1 MTNVREIVAKMRSQV
16 HLSDLKAYAQWY
28 QRLQKDAV
36 DFAKLAKQ
44 SIEQSRAL
52 NALERG
58 AKSAQLAVGNV
69 VRSFRGPGGGTRSLD
84 PSQAGKTTGS
94 AAPGGPASGSLVGA
108 IKQTIAKNVG
118 FDTVKDV
125 LLAGDQFNQVQTQ
138 LAMSSQ
144 GEQEHQF
151 IDQRLAADS
160 GQARQPFAQSAD
172 LFLRIHPLM
181 QSQGKGVQDSLNM
194 VAATGLS
201 LTASG
206 SDPQQGSAFMAQF
219 AKDLAQGKL
228 SGEGFQNMLINNRRM
243 LTYLLDGLNNTNP
256 ALGATRQNLF
266 ELAQQGLITSDMMV
280 SAFGNQLSTMRGD
293 VEKLPASLA
302 SSLTEFSD
310 KLARVSGVLQQ
321 QTGVIELLSFALKV
335 LGDHLEQITHLL
347 FLVGAAQGL
356 RKLEAGMGALLGRGQ
371 SVTQM
376 LRGLAGVTGVLVKE
390 LWVAV
395 RPFLRWMIIVEAIS
409 LVVQDVI
416 SWFHGGDSVLGSIIG
431 RSEQWQG
438 EIEAVRG
445 ALVWVKDL
453 LGGGA
458 ETVDSWIEKWGA
470 VITVVTGLVLLIGG
484 IPALIVTLVVLILS
498 YRDEIVSFA
507 KDFWDTF
514 VLAAEQTWVE
524 IKATFTRMF
533 SWFEE
538 QFAQVGAFFSSM
550 VPELPSWA
558 TLDGVKSA
566 LGFETATPVSS
577 TVTGGQYTDNRTMMV
592 NVQTKDQADKIVD
605 TVGQAVQ
612 QYGFANSNQ
621 DLSSRAP
628 YTEAPP

>member
-1 MTNVREIVAKMRSQV
+1 MTNVREIVANMRSLV
-16 HLSDLKAYAQWY
+16 DLSDLKAYAQWY
-28 QRLQKDAV
+28 QRLQRDAV
-36 DFAKLAKQ
+36 DFAKLARQ

-58 AKSAQLAVGNV
+58 AKNAHLAVGNV
-69 VRSFRGPGGGTRSLD
+69 VRGFRGPGVGARSLD
-84 PSQAGKTTGS
+84 PSQAGKPTG
-94 AAPGGPASGSLVGA
+94 PGVAGGTVSGSWAGV
-108 IKQTIAKNVG
+108 IKQTIVKNVG
-118 FDTVKDV
+118 LDTVKDV
-125 LLAGDQFNQVQTQ
+125 LLAGDQFNQVQAQ

-144 GEQEHQF
+144 GEQEHLF
-151 IDQRLAADS
+151 IDQRLVADS
-160 GQARQPFAQSAD
+160 VQARQPFAQSAD

-181 QSQGKGVQDSLNM
+181 QSQGKGARDSLNM

-206 SDPQQGSAFMAQF
+206 SDPQQTSAFMAQF
-219 AKDLAQGKL
+219 VKDLAQGKL
-228 SGEGFQNMLINNRRM
+228 SGEGFQNMLANNRRM
-243 LTYLLDGLNNTNP
+243 LTYLLEGLNKTNP
-256 ALGATRQNLF
+256 ALGVTRQNLF
-266 ELAQQGLITSDMMV
+266 ELAEQGLITSDMMV
-280 SAFGNQLSTMRGD
+280 SALGSQLNTMRGD
-293 VEKLPASLA
+293 VEKLPASLVN
-302 SSLTEFSD
+302 SLTEFSD

-321 QTGVIELLSFALKV
+321 QTGVIDLLSFTLKV
-335 LGDHLEQITHLL
+335 LGEHLEQIVHLL
-347 FLVGAAQGL
+347 LLVGAAQGL
-356 RKLEAGMGALLGRGQ
+356 RKLEAGMGALLGKGQ

-376 LRGLAGVTGVLVKE
+376 LRGLVGVAGVLAKE

-409 LVVQDVI
+409 LVIQDVI
-416 SWFHGGDSVLGSIIG
+416 SWFQGGDSVLGSIIG

-470 VITVVTGLVLLIGG
+470 VLTVVTGLVLLIGG

-533 SWFEE
+533 NWFEE
-538 QFAQVGAFFSSM
+538 QFAKVGAFFSSM

-577 TVTGGQYTDNRTMMV
+577 TGAAGQYTDNRTMTV
-592 NVQTKDQADKIVD
+592 TVQTKDQADKIVD

-612 QYGFANSNQ
+612 QYGFANSSQ
-621 DLSSRAP
+621 GLSARAP

>member
-16 HLSDLKAYAQWY
+16 DLSDLKAYAQWY
-28 QRLQKDAV
+28 QRLQRDAV
-36 DFAKLAKQ
+36 DFAKLARQ

-58 AKSAQLAVGNV
+58 AKNAHLAVGNV
-69 VRSFRGPGGGTRSLD
+69 VRGFRGPGVGARSLD
-84 PSQAGKTTGS
+84 PSQAGKPTG
-94 AAPGGPASGSLVGA
+94 PGVAGGTVSGSWAGV
-108 IKQTIAKNVG
+108 IKQTIVKNVG
-118 FDTVKDV
+118 LDTVKDV
-125 LLAGDQFNQVQTQ
+125 LLAGDQFNQVQAQ
-138 LAMSSQ
+138 LAMSAQ
-144 GEQEHQF
+144 GEQEHLF
-151 IDQRLAADS
+151 IDQRLVADS
-160 GQARQPFAQSAD
+160 VQARQPFAQSAD

-181 QSQGKGVQDSLNM
+181 QSQGKGGRDSLNM

-206 SDPQQGSAFMAQF
+206 SDPQQTSAFMAQF
-219 AKDLAQGKL
+219 VKDLAQGKL
-228 SGEGFQNMLINNRRM
+228 SGEGFQNMLANNRRM
-243 LTYLLDGLNNTNP
+243 LTYLLEGLNKTNP
-256 ALGATRQNLF
+256 ALGVTRQNLF
-266 ELAQQGLITSDMMV
+266 ELAEQGLITSDMMV
-280 SAFGNQLSTMRGD
+280 SALGSQLNTMRGD

-302 SSLTEFSD
+302 NSLTEFTD
-310 KLARVSGVLQQ
+310 KLARVSGVMQQ
-321 QTGVIELLSFALKV
+321 QTGVIDLLSFTLKV
-335 LGDHLEQITHLL
+335 LGDHLEQIVHLL
-347 FLVGAAQGL
+347 LLVGAAQGL
-356 RKLEAGMGALLGRGQ
+356 RKLEAGMGALLGKGQ

-376 LRGLAGVTGVLVKE
+376 LRGLVGVAGVLAKE

-409 LVVQDVI
+409 LVIQDVI
-416 SWFHGGDSVLGSIIG
+416 SWFQGGDSVLGSIIG

-470 VITVVTGLVLLIGG
+470 VLTVVTGLVLLIGG

-533 SWFEE
+533 NWFEE
-538 QFAQVGAFFSSM
+538 QFANVGAFFSSM

-558 TLDGVKSA
+558 TLDGVKSV

-577 TVTGGQYTDNRTMMV
+577 TGAAGQYTDNRTMTV
-592 NVQTKDQADKIVD
+592 TVQTKDQADKIVD

-612 QYGFANSNQ
+612 QYGFANSSQ
-621 DLSSRAP
+621 GLSVRAP

>member
-16 HLSDLKAYAQWY
+16 DLSDLKAYAQWY
-28 QRLQKDAV
+28 QRLQRDAV
-36 DFAKLAKQ
+36 DFAKLARQ

-58 AKSAQLAVGNV
+58 AKNAHLAVGNV
-69 VRSFRGPGGGTRSLD
+69 VRGFRGPGVGARSLD
-84 PSQAGKTTGS
+84 PLQAGKPTG
-94 AAPGGPASGSLVGA
+94 PGVAGGTVSGSWAGV
-108 IKQTIAKNVG
+108 IKQTIVKNVG
-118 FDTVKDV
+118 LDTVKDV
-125 LLAGDQFNQVQTQ
+125 LLAGDQFNQVQAQ

-144 GEQEHQF
+144 GEQEHLF
-151 IDQRLAADS
+151 IDQRLVADS
-160 GQARQPFAQSAD
+160 VQARQPFAQSAD

-181 QSQGKGVQDSLNM
+181 QSQGKGARDSLNM

-206 SDPQQGSAFMAQF
+206 SDPQQTSAFMAQF
-219 AKDLAQGKL
+219 VKDLAQGKL
-228 SGEGFQNMLINNRRM
+228 SGEGFQNMLANNRRM
-243 LTYLLDGLNNTNP
+243 LTYLLEGLNKTNP
-256 ALGATRQNLF
+256 ALGVTRQNLF
-266 ELAQQGLITSDMMV
+266 ELAEQGLITSDMMV
-280 SAFGNQLSTMRGD
+280 SALGSQLNTMRGD

-302 SSLTEFSD
+302 NSLTEFSD

-321 QTGVIELLSFALKV
+321 QTGVIELLSFTLKV
-335 LGDHLEQITHLL
+335 LGDHLEQIAHLL
-347 FLVGAAQGL
+347 LLVGAAQGL
-356 RKLEAGMGALLGRGQ
+356 RKLEAGMGALLGKGQ

-376 LRGLAGVTGVLVKE
+376 LRGLVGVAGVLAKE

-409 LVVQDVI
+409 LVIQDVI
-416 SWFHGGDSVLGSIIG
+416 SWFQGGDSVLGSIIG

-470 VITVVTGLVLLIGG
+470 VLTVVTGLVLLIGG

-533 SWFEE
+533 NWFEE
-538 QFAQVGAFFSSM
+538 QFANVGAFFSSM

-577 TVTGGQYTDNRTMMV
+577 TGAAGQYTDNRTMTV
-592 NVQTKDQADKIVD
+592 TVQTKDQADKIVD

-612 QYGFANSNQ
+612 QYGFANSSQ
-621 DLSSRAP
+621 GLSARAP

>member
-1 MTNVREIVAKMRSQV
+1 MTNVREIVAKMSSQV
-16 HLSDLKAYAQWY
+16 DLSDLKAYAQWY

-44 SIEQSRAL
+44 SIVQSRAL
-52 NALERG
+52 HALERG
-58 AKSAQLAVGNV
+58 AKSTQLAVGNV
-69 VRSFRGPGGGTRSLD
+69 VRGLRGSRVGSRSWD
-84 PSQAGKTTGS
+84 PSRAGKAT
-94 AAPGGPASGSLVGA
+94 APGAGAVAPAAWAGA
-108 IKQTIAKNVG
+108 IRQTIVKNVG
-118 FDTVKDV
+118 LDTVKEV
-125 LLAGDQFNQVQTQ
+125 LLAGNQFNQVQAQ

-151 IDQRLAADS
+151 IDQRLTADS
-160 GQARQPFAQSAD
+160 QQARQPFAQSAD
-172 LFLRIHPLM
+172 LFLRVHPLM
-181 QSQGKGVQDSLNM
+181 QSQGKGAHDSLDM
-194 VAATGLS
+194 VAAVGLS

-206 SDPQQGSAFMAQF
+206 SDSQQTSAFMAQF
-219 AKDLAQGKL
+219 IKDLSQGKL
-228 SGEGFQNMLINNRRM
+228 SGEGFQNMLTNNRRM

-266 ELAQQGLITSDMMV
+266 DLAQQGLITSDMMV
-280 SAFGNQLSTMRGD
+280 SAFGNQLNTMRVD

-321 QTGVIELLSFALKV
+321 QTGVIDLLSFALKV

-347 FLVGAAQGL
+347 GLLGAAQGL
-356 RKLEAGMGALLGRGQ
+356 RKLETAMGALLGRGQ

-376 LRGLAGVTGVLVKE
+376 LRGLVGVTGVLAKE

-395 RPFLRWMIIVEAIS
+395 RPFLRWMIIVEAIN
-409 LVVQDVI
+409 LVIQDVI
-416 SWFHGGDSVLGSIIG
+416 AWFQGGDSVLGSIIG

-458 ETVDSWIEKWGA
+458 DTLDSWIDKWGA

-533 SWFEE
+533 NWFEE
-538 QFAQVGAFFSSM
+538 QFAKVGAFFSSM
-550 VPELPSWA
+550 VPEMPSWA
-558 TLDGVKSA
+558 TFDGVKSA
-566 LGFETATPVSS
+566 LGLEVSAPVPSS
-577 TVTGGQYTDNRTMMV
+577 TAGGQYTDNRTMMV
-592 NVQTKDQADKIVD
+592 TVQTKDQAENIVD
-605 TVGQAVQ
+605 AVGLKAQE
-612 QYGFANSNQ
+612 YGFGNSAQNMN
-621 DLSSRAP
+621 LRAP
-628 YTEAPP
+628 HTEVAP

>member
-1 MTNVREIVAKMRSQV
+1 MTNVREIVANMRSLV
-16 HLSDLKAYAQWY
+16 DLSDLKAYAQWY
-28 QRLQKDAV
+28 QRLQRDAV
-36 DFAKLAKQ
+36 DFAKLARQ

-58 AKSAQLAVGNV
+58 AKNAHLAVGNV
-69 VRSFRGPGGGTRSLD
+69 VRGFRGPGVGARSLD
-84 PSQAGKTTGS
+84 PSQAGKPTG
-94 AAPGGPASGSLVGA
+94 PGVAGGTVSGSWAGV
-108 IKQTIAKNVG
+108 IKQTIVKNVG
-118 FDTVKDV
+118 LDTVKDV
-125 LLAGDQFNQVQTQ
+125 LLAGDQFNQVQAQ

-144 GEQEHQF
+144 GEQEHLF
-151 IDQRLAADS
+151 IDQRLVADS
-160 GQARQPFAQSAD
+160 VQARQPFAQSAD

-181 QSQGKGVQDSLNM
+181 QSQGKGARDSLNM

-206 SDPQQGSAFMAQF
+206 SDPQQTSAFMAQF
-219 AKDLAQGKL
+219 VKDLAQGKL
-228 SGEGFQNMLINNRRM
+228 SGEGFQNMLANNRRM
-243 LTYLLDGLNNTNP
+243 LTYLLEGLNKTNP
-256 ALGATRQNLF
+256 ALGVTRQNLF
-266 ELAQQGLITSDMMV
+266 ELAEQGLITSDMMV
-280 SAFGNQLSTMRGD
+280 SALGSQLNTMRGD

-302 SSLTEFSD
+302 NSLTEFSD

-321 QTGVIELLSFALKV
+321 QTGVIDLLSFTLKV
-335 LGDHLEQITHLL
+335 LGEHLEQIVHLL
-347 FLVGAAQGL
+347 LLVGAAQGL
-356 RKLEAGMGALLGRGQ
+356 RKLEAGIGALLGKGQ
-371 SVTQM
+371 SVAQM
-376 LRGLAGVTGVLVKE
+376 LRGLVGVAGVLAKE

-409 LVVQDVI
+409 LVIQDVI
-416 SWFHGGDSVLGSIIG
+416 SWFQGGDSVLGSIIG

-470 VITVVTGLVLLIGG
+470 VLTVVTGLVLLIGG

-533 SWFEE
+533 NWFEE
-538 QFAQVGAFFSSM
+538 QFANVGAFFSSM

-558 TLDGVKSA
+558 TLDGVKSV

-577 TVTGGQYTDNRTMMV
+577 TGAAGQYTDNRTMTV
-592 NVQTKDQADKIVD
+592 TVQTKDQADKIVD

-612 QYGFANSNQ
+612 QYGFANSSQ
-621 DLSSRAP
+621 GLSARAP

>member
-1 MTNVREIVAKMRSQV
+1 MTNVREIVAKVRSQV
-16 HLSDLKAYAQWY
+16 DLSDLKAYAQWY
-28 QRLQKDAV
+28 QRLQQDAV
-36 DFAKLAKQ
+36 GFAKLAKQ

-58 AKSAQLAVGNV
+58 AKNAQLAMGNL
-69 VRSFRGPGGGTRSLD
+69 VRGIRGPGVGVRSSD
-84 PSQAGKTTGS
+84 PSRAGKST
-94 AAPGGPASGSLVGA
+94 APGAAGGAAIGSVSGA
-108 IKQTIAKNVG
+108 IKQTIARNIG
-118 FDTVKDV
+118 LDTVKDV
-125 LLAGDQFNQVQTQ
+125 LLAGDQFNQVQAQ

-151 IDQRLAADS
+151 IDQRLSADS
-160 GQARQPFAQSAD
+160 KQARQPFSQSAD

-181 QSQGKGVQDSLNM
+181 QSQGKGARDSLDV

-206 SDPQQGSAFMAQF
+206 SDPQQVSAFIAQF
-219 AKDLAQGKL
+219 SKDLVQGKL
-228 SGEGFQNMLINNRRM
+228 SGEGFQTMLINNRRM

-347 FLVGAAQGL
+347 FLIGAAQGL

-416 SWFHGGDSVLGSIIG
+416 SWFQGGDSVLGSIIG

-498 YRDEIVSFA
+498 YRDVIVSFA

-550 VPELPSWA
+550 VPGLPSWA

-577 TVTGGQYTDNRTMMV
+577 IFTRGQYTDNRTMMV

-605 TVGQAVQ
+605 TVGLAVQ

-621 DLSSRAP
+621 DLSLRAP
-628 YTEAPP
+628 YTETPP

>member
-1 MTNVREIVAKMRSQV
+1 MTNVREIVANMRSLV
-16 HLSDLKAYAQWY
+16 DLSDLKAYAQWY
-28 QRLQKDAV
+28 QRLQRDAV
-36 DFAKLAKQ
+36 DFAKLARQ

-58 AKSAQLAVGNV
+58 AKNAHLAVGNV
-69 VRSFRGPGGGTRSLD
+69 VRGFRGPGVGARSLD
-84 PSQAGKTTGS
+84 PSQAGKPTG
-94 AAPGGPASGSLVGA
+94 PGVAGGTVSGSWAGV
-108 IKQTIAKNVG
+108 IKQTIVKNVG
-118 FDTVKDV
+118 LDTVKDV
-125 LLAGDQFNQVQTQ
+125 LLAGDQFNQVQAQ

-144 GEQEHQF
+144 GEQEHLF
-151 IDQRLAADS
+151 IDQRLVADS
-160 GQARQPFAQSAD
+160 VQARQPFAQSAD

-181 QSQGKGVQDSLNM
+181 QSQGKGARDSLNM

-206 SDPQQGSAFMAQF
+206 SDPQQTSAFMAQF
-219 AKDLAQGKL
+219 VKDLAQGKL
-228 SGEGFQNMLINNRRM
+228 SGEGFQNMLANNRRM
-243 LTYLLDGLNNTNP
+243 LTYLLEGLNKTNP
-256 ALGATRQNLF
+256 ALGVTRQNLF
-266 ELAQQGLITSDMMV
+266 ELAEQGLITSDMMV
-280 SAFGNQLSTMRGD
+280 SALGSQLNTMRGD

-302 SSLTEFSD
+302 NSLTEFSD

-321 QTGVIELLSFALKV
+321 QTGVIDLLSFTLKV
-335 LGDHLEQITHLL
+335 LGEHLEQIVHLL
-347 FLVGAAQGL
+347 LLVGAAQGL
-356 RKLEAGMGALLGRGQ
+356 RKLEAGMGALLGKGQ

-376 LRGLAGVTGVLVKE
+376 LRGLVGVAGVLAKE

-409 LVVQDVI
+409 LVIQDVI
-416 SWFHGGDSVLGSIIG
+416 SWFQGGDSVLGSIIG

-470 VITVVTGLVLLIGG
+470 VLTVVTGLVLLIGG

-533 SWFEE
+533 NWFEE
-538 QFAQVGAFFSSM
+538 QFANVGAFFSSM

-558 TLDGVKSA
+558 TLDGVKSV

-577 TVTGGQYTDNRTMMV
+577 TGAAGQYTDNRTMTV
-592 NVQTKDQADKIVD
+592 TVQTKDQADKIVD

-612 QYGFANSNQ
+612 QYGFANSSQ
-621 DLSSRAP
+621 GLSARAP